1 MGSPMNGP
9 DAYCELHA
17 HSNFSFLDGASHPED
32 LVARAALL
40 EMPALALTDHAGMYG
55 AVRLW
60 KAAAQT
66 ATPAARQAGL
76 RPVCPII
83 GVELVLPRDDREL
96 RAARRGRKLNEPI
109 RGAKASRGWPG
120 ELHAGPAPGDHLVL
134 LARDPAGYTALSRLI
149 SRGHLAGEKQYPV
162 FERALVEAALDEG
175 RGHLVGL
182 SGCHNGEIP
191 RRLFADERDAA
202 LDAARAWAARFPDG
216 DFAIELA
223 HHLGPDDDWIVSQL
237 ASLADEAGLP
247 TVVTNEVHYAEAGGH
262 RLQDVLVCIRHGASL
277 DEAREL
283 LLPNAEY
290 RVKPGRELAAIGA
303 RLPDPR
309 ARRAW
314 TAGIAQAAAIGQR
327 CRLELDFERYRFP
340 GFTVPEGETPF
351 SYLYQL
357 AHEGLRR
364 RYRPITKRALE
375 QLTHELDVIDR
386 TNLAEFFLI
395 VWDLMEFARANHIIG
410 QGRGSAGDSIVAYCL
425 GITKVDP
432 IEHKLLFERFINE
445 ARALPDIDID
455 FDVNRREEVIQ
466 YVYRRYGADHAAM
479 VCNVITYRARSAVRE
494 VAKALGFPPEAVDRV
509 AKALDTRDASDVAR
523 DLALDGS
530 FAWLFTELGMPMAL
544 LAAPSGRDGRAALPP
559 QTDGAAPAEPSTPPV
574 HAFVRP
580 SSDSTWNHRPRPT
593 LRPDLAAAEARARDA
608 ADDHDGRPY
617 SESGW
622 YPPRRPNVL
631 DQSVISVKHEGW
643 EQKRYGSG
651 GLRGDGANPPA
662 ASLDL
667 PAPRDNGSPGPWNDP
682 PDVLDRATRERPH
695 VRVDPESGMPIE
707 ERRRPQVIRHSQ
719 PPAAGLGVPQLRQ
732 KLISA
737 SLGSP
742 PAGRGGDLAV
752 ETLANLGISETNE
765 PRNMAKAART
775 SIWQEPRPAAGTDQ
789 QAGELQETGQLHAAP
804 RNRWQW
810 LLALCAE
817 IDGFPRHLGIH
828 VGGMLVTRTPLIDL
842 VPIERASMPGR
853 VVTEFDKED
862 VEALGLVKI
871 DLLSLRT
878 LGAVSDILDRVER
891 DTGERPE
898 LDELPH
904 DDPEVFA
911 SIRAADTVG
920 MFQIES
926 RAQMQALPKARP
938 ERFEDLV
945 VQVAIIRPG
954 PIQGNA
960 VHPYLRRRAGAEPVT
975 YLHPS
980 LEPIL
985 SDTLGV
991 ILYQEQVMQIAIAVC
1006 GYSAME
1012 ADIFRKAMGSHRS
1025 HEKMQAERDRFV
1037 GGAMRTGLTE
1047 ADAEELFRRCSAFA
1061 EFGFARAHA
1070 AAFAKITYDTAWLK
1084 LHYPVHYLAG
1094 LLNNQPMGFYSPS
1107 VLVGDAKRH
1116 GVRVLPV
1123 DVNASAWGH
1132 GTERIGDSGDPARDY
1147 AMRLGLRQVK
1157 GIDEASK
1164 ELLDEQRAIGPYT
1177 GVRDFVARTQLG
1189 EKVVERLIAIGAFD
1203 WTDVPRRELL
1213 WQLRTTLA
1221 DADPAHP
1228 ALGLTDDAQRAL
1240 GASLPPMS
1248 FAERIA
1254 ADYRELGLSPTAH
1267 PVELFRERVAERGV
1281 ITVAAAARRRDRS
1294 AIRLAGLAV
1303 SIQHPMTAKNFVFI
1317 ALEDESGM
1325 INVTVRPQVYTANRA
1340 LLHQHP
1346 LLVVDGTLQVEG
1358 EVLNV
1363 VARRIHPVDAV
1374 VAEVPPSAGRPRE
1387 TRVDLA
1393 KQQRMFR

>member
-1 MGSPMNGP
+1 MNGP

-40 EMPALALTDHAGMYG
+40 SMPALAITDHAGLYS

-66 ATPAARQAGL
+66 ETPAAREAGL
-76 RPVCPII
+76 VPVRPIM
-83 GVELVLPRDDREL
+83 GVELAIPRDEREL
-96 RAARRGRKLNEPI
+96 VAARRGRKLNDSI
-109 RGAKASRGWPG
+109 RGVRASRGWPG

-134 LARDPAGYTALSRLI
+134 LARDPDGYSALSRLI
-149 SRGHLAGEKQYPV
+149 SRGHLAGEKQFPV
-162 FERALVEAALDEG
+162 FERSLIEAALDDA

-182 SGCHNGEIP
+182 TGCRNGEVP
-191 RRLFADERDAA
+191 RRLLAGEWQAARDAA
-202 LDAARAWAARFPDG
+202 RRWAARFPEG
-216 DFAIELA
+216 DLAIELS
-223 HHLGPDDDWIVSQL
+223 HHLAPDDDWLVAQL
-237 ASLADEAGLP
+237 AALADEAGLP

-262 RLQDVLVCIRHGASL
+262 RLQDVLVCIRHGAAL
-277 DEAREL
+277 DEAHEL

-290 RVKPGRELAAIGA
+290 RLKSGRELAAIGA
-303 RLPDPR
+303 GLPDAR
-309 ARRAW
+309 ARNAW
-314 TAGIAQAAAIGQR
+314 AAGLERAAAIGSS
-327 CRLELDFERYRFP
+327 CHLEMDFERYRFP
-340 GFTVPEGETPF
+340 GFTVSEGETPF

-357 AHEGLRR
+357 AHEGLRH

-395 VWDLMEFARANHIIG
+395 VWDLMEFARRNHIIG

-432 IEHKLLFERFINE
+432 IAHKLLFERFINE

-466 YVYRRYGADHAAM
+466 YVYEIYGADHSAM

-494 VAKALGFPPEAVDRV
+494 VAKALGFPAEAVDRV

-530 FAWLFTELGMPMAL
+530 FAWLFEELGVPMDV
-544 LAAPSGRDGRAALPP
+544 LAIPSGRDGRIQP
-559 QTDGAAPAEPSTPPV
+559 QTDGAVPAGPVPPSV
-574 HAFVRP
+574 HDLVRP
-580 SSDSTWNHRPRPT
+580 SGDSTWNSRPRPT
-593 LRPDLAAAEARARDA
+593 LRPDLAAAEAHAREVA
-608 ADDHDGRPY
+608 NDHDGRPY
-617 SESGW
+617 SEGGW

-631 DQSVISVKHEGW
+631 DTSVTQVRHESW
-643 EQKRYGSG
+643 QQKRYA
-651 GLRGDGANPPA
+651 GAAPVSPPTTLPA
-662 ASLDL
+662 AALDV
-667 PAPRDNGSPGPWNDP
+667 PGPRDNGSPGPWNDP
-682 PDVLDRATRERPH
+682 PTVLDRVGEVRPH
-695 VRVDPESGMPIE
+695 VRVDPESGMPIAE
-707 ERRRPQVIRHSQ
+707 GRRPSVLPPFPRLIR
-719 PPAAGLGVPQLRQ
+719 AAHQ
-732 KLISA
+732 ISPEGPLPRDSMRSEHQA
-737 SLGSP
+737 SPEGSLP
-742 PAGRGGDLAV
+742 RDSMR
-752 ETLANLGISETNE
+752 SEHQAAHQAWVQASDASPSPSELPTALHAP
-765 PRNMAKAART
+765 PRN
-775 SIWQEPRPAAGTDQ
+775 
-789 QAGELQETGQLHAAP
+789 L
-804 RNRWQW
+804 WQW
-810 LLALCAE
+810 LLALCSE

-842 VPIERASMPGR
+842 IPIERATMPNR

-878 LGAVSDILDRVER
+878 LGVVSDVLDRVAR
-891 DTGERPE
+891 DTGHRPD
-898 LDELPH
+898 LDSLPH

-911 SIRAADTVG
+911 SIRTADTVG

-926 RAQMQALPKARP
+926 RAQMQALPKSRP

-960 VHPYLRRRAGAEPVT
+960 VHPYLRRRAGSEPIT

-980 LEPIL
+980 LQPIL
-985 SDTLGV
+985 EDTLGV
-991 ILYQEQVMQIAIAVC
+991 ILYQEQVMQIAISVC
-1006 GYSAME
+1006 GYTAIE

-1025 HEKMQAERDRFV
+1025 HQKMQAERDRFV

-1047 ADAEELFRRCSAFA
+1047 PDAEELFKRCSAFA

-1123 DVNASAWGH
+1123 DVNASRWEH
-1132 GTERIGDSGDPARDY
+1132 GTERIGASGDPRRDY
-1147 AMRLGLRQVK
+1147 VMRLGLRQVK
-1157 GIDEASK
+1157 GIDEASR
-1164 ELLDEQRAIGPYT
+1164 ELLDEQRVIGPYQ
-1177 GVRDFVARTQLG
+1177 GVRDFVARTSLG
-1189 EKVVERLIAIGAFD
+1189 EQVVERLIAIGAFE
-1203 WTDVPRRELL
+1203 WTDIPRRELL
-1213 WQLRTTLA
+1213 WQLRTTMS
-1221 DADPAHP
+1221 DADPDRP

-1267 PVELFRERVAERGV
+1267 PVELFRERVAARGV
-1281 ITVAAAARRRDRS
+1281 IPIGEAGRRRDRS
-1294 AIRLAGLAV
+1294 VVRLAGLAV

-1325 INVTVRPQVYTANRA
+1325 INVTVRPQVYTAYRA
-1340 LLHQHP
+1340 LLHRHP
-1346 LLVVDGTLQVEG
+1346 LLVIDGTLQVEG

-1363 VARRIHPVDAV
+1363 VARRIHAVDAV
-1374 VAEVPPSAGRPRE
+1374 VAEVPRSAGRGRE
-1387 TRVDLA
+1387 TRIDLA

>member
-1 MGSPMNGP
+1 MADP
-9 DAYCELHA
+9 DAPAPHAYCELHA

-32 LVARAALL
+32 LVAQAALL
-40 EMPALALTDHAGMYG
+40 EMPTLAITDHAGMYA

-66 ATPAARQAGL
+66 RTDAARSAGL
-76 RPVCPII
+76 RPVEAII
-83 GVELVLPRDDREL
+83 GLEIAVPRGEDEL
-96 RAARRGRKLNEPI
+96 RLARRGRRLNDPI

-134 LARDPAGYTALSRLI
+134 LARDPAGYTALSRLA
-149 SRGHLAGEKQYPV
+149 SRAHLAGEKQYPI
-162 FERALVEAALDEG
+162 FERALVETALDEG
-175 RGHLVGL
+175 RGHIVGL
-182 SGCHNGEIP
+182 SGCRNGAVP
-191 RRLFADERDAA
+191 RRLLADDHVGALAAARDWAAHFADD
-202 LDAARAWAARFPDG
+202 
-216 DFAIELA
+216 DFLIELS
-223 HHLGPDDDWIVSQL
+223 HHLGPDDDWLIAQL
-237 ASLADEAGLP
+237 AALAEEAGLP
-247 TVVTNEVHYAEAGGH
+247 TLVTNEVHYAEAAGH
-262 RLQDVLVCIRHGASL
+262 RLQDVLVCIRHGATL
-277 DEAREL
+277 DQAREL

-290 RVKPGRELAAIGA
+290 RLKPGRELAAIGA
-303 RLPDPR
+303 GLPDAR

-314 TAGIAQAAAIGQR
+314 ADGMARAADIGSG
-327 CRLELDFERYRFP
+327 CRLVMDFERYRFP

-351 SYLYQL
+351 SYLYEL
-357 AHEGLRR
+357 AHEGLRA
-364 RYRPITKRALE
+364 RYRPITKQAVN
-375 QLTHELDVIDR
+375 QLAHELDVIER

-395 VWDLMEFARANHIIG
+395 VWDLMEFARANGIIG

-455 FDVNRREEVIQ
+455 WDVNRREEVIQ
-466 YVYRRYGADHAAM
+466 YLYSRYGADHAAM

-494 VAKALGFPPEAVDRV
+494 VAKALAFPPDAIDTI

-530 FAWLFTELGMPMAL
+530 FAWLFSELGVPMEE
-544 LAAPSGRDGRAALPP
+544 LAVPSGRDGRGSQP
-559 QTDGAAPAEPSTPPV
+559 QTDGAPPSA

-580 SSDSTWNHRPRPT
+580 SADSSWNSRPRPT
-593 LRPDLAAAEARARDA
+593 LRPDLAAAEARAREA
-608 ADDHDGRPY
+608 ANDHDGRPY

-622 YPPRRPNVL
+622 YPPRRPSVL
-631 DQSVISVKHEGW
+631 DQSVVSVKHEGW
-643 EQKRYGSG
+643 EQKRYAG
-651 GLRGDGANPPA
+651 GAAAPGAPPA
-662 ASLDL
+662 SSLEL

-682 PDVLDRATRERPH
+682 PHVLDRAGARRIGEQQSPPQPH
-695 VRVDPESGMPIE
+695 VHVDPESGMPVE
-707 ERRRPQVIRHSQ
+707 ERRRPQVVVDGAVTDVESDG
-719 PPAAGLGVPQLRQ
+719 PAR
-732 KLISA
+732 
-737 SLGSP
+737 
-742 PAGRGGDLAV
+742 
-752 ETLANLGISETNE
+752 
-765 PRNMAKAART
+765 
-775 SIWQEPRPAAGTDQ
+775 
-789 QAGELQETGQLHAAP
+789 LHARP

-878 LGAVSDILDRVER
+878 LGVVSDVLDRVER
-891 DTGERPE
+891 DTGERPD
-898 LDELPH
+898 LDRLPH

-911 SIRAADTVG
+911 TIRSADTVG
-920 MFQIES
+920 IFQIES

-960 VHPYLRRRAGAEPVT
+960 VHPYLRRRAGQEPVT
-975 YLHPS
+975 YFHPS

-985 SDTLGV
+985 ADTLGV

-1006 GYSAME
+1006 GYSAVE

-1025 HEKMQAERDRFV
+1025 HAKMQAERDRFV

-1047 ADAEELFRRCSAFA
+1047 PDAEELFKRCSAFA

-1070 AAFAKITYDTAWLK
+1070 AAFAKITYDTAWLR

-1123 DVNASAWGH
+1123 DVNASRWEH
-1132 GTERIGDSGDPARDY
+1132 DVERIGDSGDARRDY
-1147 AMRLGLRQVK
+1147 GLRLGMRQVK
-1157 GIDEASK
+1157 GIDEATR
-1164 ELLDEQRAIGPYT
+1164 ETLEAERVIGVYT
-1177 GVRDFVARTQLG
+1177 GVRDFVARTGLG
-1189 EKVVERLIAIGAFD
+1189 EQVVERLIAIGAFD
-1203 WTDVPRRELL
+1203 WTDVGRRELL

-1240 GASLPPMS
+1240 GASLPAMT

-1267 PVELFRERVAERGV
+1267 PVELFRARIGRRGV
-1281 ITVAAAARRRDRS
+1281 LTIAEAGRQRNRS
-1294 AIRLAGLAV
+1294 LVRMAGLAV

-1317 ALEDESGM
+1317 ALEDETGM
-1325 INVTVRPQVYTANRA
+1325 INVTVRPQVYTQYRA
-1340 LLHQHP
+1340 LLHRHP
-1346 LLVVDGTLQVEG
+1346 LLVIDGTLQVEG

-1363 VARRIHPVDAV
+1363 VARRIRPVDAV
-1374 VAEVPPSAGRPRE
+1374 VAEDRRE
-1387 TRVDLA
+1387 TRLPLA
-1393 KQQRMFR
+1393 RQQRLFR